1 MIDWKNIKD
10 LHVNKKLEQ
19 VIGKWFGV
27 DIFYTDKHGNIHGD
41 LENND
46 FESHFFKLQFSLPH
60 GQQILSQDIEKGIE
74 LVENADKQCYYFDS
88 FFPHVRVLAA
98 KIEVDGE

>member
-27 DIFYTDKHGNIHGD
+27 DIFIQTSMEIFTVILKK
-41 LENND
+41 ND
-46 FESHFFKLQFSLPH
+46 FESHFLNCNLVYLMDSKYFHK
-60 GQQILSQDIEKGIE
+60 ILRRE
-74 LVENADKQCYYFDS
+74 LN
-88 FFPHVRVLAA
+88 
-98 KIEVDGE
+98 